1 MRILV
6 AEDDKAISLQI
17 CGILRNRGY
26 APTPVF
32 DGMQATQMAMRN
44 PHPDGI
50 VLDIGMPGGSGIQ
63 TIKRLKASS
72 HTMMIPII
80 VVSGTS
86 DQKLVE
92 SALALGAAAFLPK
105 PVDATTLCAA
115 VAEAVG
121 TPPPR
126 SGIPNG

>member
-6 AEDDKAISLQI
+6 AEDDRAISLQI

-26 APTPVF
+26 VPTPVF
-32 DGMQATQMAMRN
+32 DAMQATQIAMRN

-50 VLDIGMPGGSGIQ
+50 VLDLGMPGGSGVQ
-63 TIKRLKASS
+63 TIRRLKASS

-86 DQKLVE
+86 DQTLVDT
-92 SALALGAAAFLPK
+92 ALALGAAVFLPK
-105 PVDATTLCAA
+105 PVDANALCAA

-121 TPPPR
+121 TPPAR
-126 SGIPNG
+126 SGTPNG